1 MQHPLYRTLDSSSY
15 PHSSLSFL
23 IQGPSSHINTELT
36 NDQLPVH
43 STYPTFY
50 RTATTLLHMSLS
62 AESLS
67 LQCKHTATEQA
78 TDNGDPLL
86 SNKKARQAAKDAKM
100 GSSTL
105 TATAK
110 TSATE
115 GPPAKKAAPMVHTLP
130 SCLHPTTLTFPQP
143 TAALHGQTS
152 TRIKIVDDDDD
163 IPRNVPPSKS
173 CRILK
178 LSHGSNGDDDEDLPA
193 LMETSNNENDK
204 AEEVE
209 EMAEAE
215 LGKSLLLHLSL
226 LVSDPNTHAERLIK
240 EWNSPIYVFFKHTP
254 SIETIKGRRVHIF
267 ECNAKSCMGK
277 GNGRMVRRYL
287 DTGDVKSTGNLQ
299 KHARGCWGEEAV
311 TAANNTKNVWA
322 AREALGKAKLVDGSI
337 MAAFERVAKDR
348 VTYSHCQ
355 HTSSEAWYVD

>member
-1 MQHPLYRTLDSSSY
+1 MIKYGSFFVLFDYHRKPRAKAIFLQYTVYLAILPPPLLPFSMQHPLYRTLDSSSY
-15 PHSSLSFL
+15 PHSSLSFV

-43 STYPTFY
+43 LTYPTFY

-100 GSSTL
+100 GSSTS

-115 GPPAKKAAPMVHTLP
+115 GPPAKKAASMVCTLP

-143 TAALHGQTS
+143 TEALHSQTS
-152 TRIKIVDDDDD
+152 THIEIVDDDDD
-163 IPRNVPPSKS
+163 IPCNVPPSKS
-173 CRILK
+173 CRILE

-193 LMETSNNENDK
+193 LMETSDNEDDE

-215 LGKSLLLHLSL
+215 LGKSLLMHLSL
-226 LVSDPNTHAERLIK
+226 LVSDPNTHAEHLVK

-254 SIETIKGRRVHIF
+254 SIELHGQGEWPDGASISGHRRC
-267 ECNAKSCMGK
+267 E
-277 GNGRMVRRYL
+277 
-287 DTGDVKSTGNLQ
+287 
-299 KHARGCWGEEAV
+299 
-311 TAANNTKNVWA
+311 
-322 AREALGKAKLVDGSI
+322 VD
-337 MAAFERVAKDR
+337 R
-348 VTYSHCQ
+348 Q
-355 HTSSEAWYVD
+355 HSEAC